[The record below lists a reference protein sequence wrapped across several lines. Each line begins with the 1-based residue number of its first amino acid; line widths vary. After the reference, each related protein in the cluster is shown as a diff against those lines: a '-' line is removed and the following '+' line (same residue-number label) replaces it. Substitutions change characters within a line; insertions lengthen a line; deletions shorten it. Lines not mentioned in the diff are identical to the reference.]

1 VLGQAAQFE
10 KDKDRYAYEELVFLA
25 LLAST
30 RQLTSPVPL
39 LGLVLRNLLDHA
51 SDILARLI
59 QEKQEPL
66 ICSEPV
72 FRCYSQA
79 GPPYQIRIRG
89 ADLAM
94 ANVVNALAGPA
105 FAAGD
110 DFHNYQDAAAA
121 FLANYQAAKA
131 APGLPGA
138 GKPSGCC
145 RQQRHGGSRR
155 QFCHARRL
163 EKEPRSPAFG
173 NPANLRS

>member
-1 VLGQAAQFE
+1 LGQAAQFE

-66 ICSEPV
+66 ICSELV

-138 GKPSGCC
+138 GSPPGAA
-145 RQQRHGGSRR
+145 GSKDMAAAVAN
-155 QFCHARRL
+155 FVTPGDL
-163 EKEPRSPAFG
+163 KKSPDLQLLG
-173 NPANLRS
+173 TLQI